1 MLSTG
6 NCKDGTGRGKE
17 RGSSDL
23 FSMYSPLCFEHKKN
37 IFFDNLKG
45 SYCFVGGQ
53 HIYVCI
59 PIYFPFPSFGNPEKS
74 ELRVTGKNLA
84 KSEAKSL

>member
-6 NCKDGTGRGKE
+6 TAKMGQAGGKKGEVQIYFQCILLCALNTG
-17 RGSSDL
+17 
-23 FSMYSPLCFEHKKN
+23 KN

-45 SYCFVGGQ
+45 SYCFEGEY
-53 HIYVCI
+53 IYVYI
-59 PIYFPFPSFGNPEKS
+59 PTYFPFPSFWNPEKF
-74 ELRVTGKNLA
+74 ELRLTGKNLA

>member
-1 MLSTG
+1 MG
-6 NCKDGTGRGKE
+6 QAGGKKGE
-17 RGSSDL
+17 VQIYFQCILLYALNTR
-23 FSMYSPLCFEHKKN
+23 KN